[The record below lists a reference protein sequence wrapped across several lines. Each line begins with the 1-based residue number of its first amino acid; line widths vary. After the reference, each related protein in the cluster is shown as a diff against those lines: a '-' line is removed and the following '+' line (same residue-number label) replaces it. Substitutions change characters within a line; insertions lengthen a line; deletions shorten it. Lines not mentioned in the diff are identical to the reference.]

1 MDIGTFKER
10 TCKKYRD
17 QMFYYLRSQGLGIK
31 KFSDERRSKLKTAG
45 QVRNYQKLIKEA
57 FVHGLSD
64 EIYREKIA
72 SSEKTGVVVKD
83 GFIIEKAVLTTDKGV
98 KITTN
103 IYKPENIT
111 GKLPAIL
118 FLCGHSFEGKAFGD
132 YQKVETELVRAGFI
146 VLAVDAIG
154 KGERF
159 TYYNKDKKDYDIEGC
174 IFEHAYFGA
183 KAAMTGKWVYN
194 YFMRDMLLA
203 LDYLAAMPEVDAD
216 RIGVTGNSGGGTQ
229 TSYMMLMQDERLKAF
244 APATFITDYM
254 TFYDTKFTQDDE
266 QIVPGIIGAGFSYP
280 DIIVSVAPKPVM
292 LLGVNKD
299 FFPIEGM
306 AESYLKA
313 LEVYKIFGKKEN
325 LTLAIDHSEHRYTV
339 GLAKCVAK
347 FFAEHLMGN
356 KGYENENYSYAPEKW
371 ETLNCY
377 SHGQI
382 SLEGAVLPDAE
393 IKDYYL
399 KNRLYDLEK
408 ARKMLKEYIY
418 KGRKS
423 GGKSARKETA
433 PRSYNYVC
441 GRMNV
446 RAYFNESVKGIK
458 ELVAVYSGRD
468 GKDFKDGK
476 DGKDCEK
483 TVMYFTDG
491 GNAAVENN
499 PSLISQYI
507 KDGYKVIVTD
517 LSNYGYL
524 APEKEGDWGVYDS
537 FGRNYYY
544 AHHFFFR
551 GDCYAAF
558 RSFEILSA
566 IGFAEKNIGK
576 VEKIYAGGLVQENV
590 ACALFAEKSDIPVCF
605 TEPGI
610 TMEKI
615 ITERFYNDRDIRSV
629 IYPGLALVSD
639 FDVIKNT
646 LNRV

>member
-1 MDIGTFKER
+1 MDIGKFKVKVSE
-10 TCKKYRD
+10 KYKD
-17 QMFYYLRSQGLGIK
+17 QMFYYLRKQGFGIK
-31 KFSDERRSKLKTAG
+31 KFSDSRRAKLKTAE
-45 QVRNYQKLIKEA
+45 QVRSYQKQIKKA
-57 FVHGLSD
+57 FTYGLNE
-64 EIYREKIA
+64 EIYREKVV
-72 SSEKTGVVVKD
+72 SDYKTGTLRKD
-83 GFIIEKAVLTTDKGV
+83 GYVIDKVVLTTDKGV

-103 IYKPENIT
+103 IYKPENIK

-118 FLCGHSFEGKAFGD
+118 FLCGHSFEGKAFDD

-159 TYYNKDKKDYDIEGC
+159 TYYNKDKKEYDIEGC

-203 LDYLAAMPEVDAD
+203 LSYLASMPEVDAD

-254 TFYDTKFTQDDE
+254 TFYDTKNTQDDE

-306 AESYLKA
+306 ADAYLKA

-347 FFAEHLMGN
+347 FFVEHLMG
-356 KGYENENYSYAPEKW
+356 KTDYENENYDYPLEKW

-377 SHGQI
+377 ESGQI

-399 KNRLYDLEK
+399 KNRSYDLEK
-408 ARKMLKEYIY
+408 ARKMLKDYIY
-418 KGRKS
+418 KGRERN
-423 GGKSARKETA
+423 GLTA
-433 PRSYNYVC
+433 VKPRAYDYNC
-441 GRMNV
+441 GDMNV

-458 ELVAVYSGRD
+458 ELVCVYSGKDTDD
-468 GKDFKDGK
+468 GA
-476 DGKDCEK
+476 K
-483 TVMYFTDG
+483 TMMYFADG
-491 GNAAVENN
+491 GNFSVEQN
-499 PSLISQYI
+499 PSLIEKYI
-507 KDGYKVIVTD
+507 KDGYKVVVTD
-517 LSNYGYL
+517 LTNYGYL

-558 RSFEILSA
+558 KSFEILSV
-566 IGFAEKNIGK
+566 IDFTEKNIGK
-576 VEKIYAGGLVQENV
+576 VEKIYAGGLVQENL
-590 ACALFAEKSDIPVCF
+590 ACALFAEKSRIPVCF
-605 TEPGI
+605 KGDGI

-615 ITERFYNDRDIRSV
+615 ITERFYNDKDIRSV

-639 FDVIKNT
+639 FDVMKST
-646 LNRV
+646 LNCVKE